1 MQQCIIISHGLICC
15 LKQYEK
21 GLSFAEKSVILNSE
35 HGYSWETLGELYFF
49 LKRYEDCIEAMT
61 KCLSCPA
68 KEFHKSALTFRGKS
82 LIAIGKKKDG
92 KKDLENALKL

>member
-1 MQQCIIISHGLICC
+1 
-15 LKQYEK
+15 
-21 GLSFAEKSVILNSE
+21 
-35 HGYSWETLGELYFF
+35 
-49 LKRYEDCIEAMT
+49 MT

-92 KKDLENALKL
+92 KKRFRKRIKIVENGN